1 MREKFHQ
8 KTHYSSQETRIRKR
22 IRDRNRD
29 PARKFP
35 TIVQTNLI
43 FPFFE
48 HFQGYSISL
57 LLFCLCLRVREK
69 EREVSCVYYHLL
81 VAECQALRIP
91 FPRQYSHIS
100 SFRWP
105 CLFSPLP
112 ILKPLERAP
121 FHPFSF
127 RSPKRET
134 HRFLTLAHHRGT
146 SSPTDVAILMRTG
159 ANPIFSG
166 QNGGTLIDSKLR
178 SLFYG
183 DYCFFISR
191 SGKLLNCR
199 VCRILLRNPRV
210 LVRRDIFGRRSV
222 ALINLPGNEKCQFL
236 SNTA

>member
-35 TIVQTNLI
+35 TIPVQTNLI

-48 HFQGYSISL
+48 TFSRLLYFSPPLLSL
-57 LLFCLCLRVREK
+57 FAVFEKKRE
-69 EREVSCVYYHLL
+69 RYRARAY
-81 VAECQALRIP
+81 IT
-91 FPRQYSHIS
+91 IS
-100 SFRWP
+100 SSPNAKLSEYLFHGNIPIFLPSGWP

-166 QNGGTLIDSKLR
+166 QNSGGTLIDSKLR
-178 SLFYG
+178 GGSLFYG

-210 LVRRDIFGRRSV
+210 LVRRDTYSEEDRS
-222 ALINLPGNEKCQFL
+222 LW
-236 SNTA
+236 